1 MFAAS
6 HTIFNRQ
13 KMRRYSEVLTL
24 VDAHSECNGSYD
36 YTLLRVHELLLN
48 AFALLARQAS
58 MINHRVYLVRPEAVG
73 HLFCVLL
80 QRHVYN
86 GWACACLQNTG
97 KTLDL
102 LLGILED
109 LDFKNK
115 A

>member
-1 MFAAS
+1 M
-6 HTIFNRQ
+6 
-13 KMRRYSEVLTL
+13 
-24 VDAHSECNGSYD
+24 
-36 YTLLRVHELLLN
+36 
-48 AFALLARQAS
+48 
-58 MINHRVYLVRPEAVG
+58 RPEAVG

-109 LDFKNK
+109 LDFKSK